1 MTKAK
6 LALAAVALSYILI
19 NSAAGA
25 ADDSTT
31 TPPTGSVIQDTL
43 THAEPGV
50 NPDTPSNAPLA
61 NLAQVA
67 IGDMMDLGGI
77 LTSDMPPPP
86 GRTMPQSMPN
96 QRHEEKVALGGAPDG
111 APPFEWHMGMGP
123 HGMDKGG
130 PGMSGPGMA
139 MGGPGMSG
147 PGMAMGG
154 PGMIGPGM
162 AMGGCPM
169 IRGHHRCPLDSLEG
183 ANALSDDQ
191 YQKLYDIKGQ
201 FIANMV
207 PKGLNMYMLTRKMK
221 DLLTAP
227 DIDTKALKDLEKQ
240 ISSAASDLSMTAM
253 DSIISA
259 NQVLTPDQR
268 KELHK
273 QRIRSTFGGGGY
285 HHHEGPHPEK

>member
-31 TPPTGSVIQDTL
+31 TSPKGSAIQDRL
-43 THAEPGV
+43 TPVEPAV
-50 NPDTPSNAPLA
+50 TPDTPANAPLA
-61 NLAQVA
+61 NLAQAA
-67 IGDMMDLGGI
+67 IGDMMELGGI
-77 LTSDMPPPP
+77 LTSDMPPPS
-86 GRTMPQSMPN
+86 GRPMPQSMPN
-96 QRHEEKVALGGAPDG
+96 QRLEEKVALGGAPDG
-111 APPFEWHMGMGP
+111 APPAGWQMGMGP
-123 HGMDKGG
+123 HGMDK
-130 PGMSGPGMA
+130 
-139 MGGPGMSG
+139 GGPGMSG

-162 AMGGCPM
+162 AMGGCPIM
-169 IRGHHRCPLDSLEG
+169 RGHHRCPLDSLEG
-183 ANALSDDQ
+183 ANALSNDQ

-221 DLLTAP
+221 DLLTAS
-227 DIDTKALKDLEKQ
+227 DIDTKAVKDLEKQ
-240 ISSAASDLSMTAM
+240 ISSATSDLSMTVM

-268 KELHK
+268 KELHTHM
-273 QRIRSTFGGGGY
+273 IRSTFGGGGY
-285 HHHEGPHPEK
+285 HHHEGAHPEK